1 MRRPSRPPVVALA
14 AAALLAI
21 VVAAACG
28 VPADDK
34 PRAISREQ
42 APDLDQG
49 DVDASPAVTEP
60 ATLYLTRADPD
71 ANHLVQV

>member
-28 VPADDK
+28 VSADDK
-34 PRAISREQ
+34 PRAISRSRR
-42 APDLDQG
+42 PT
-49 DVDASPAVTEP
+49 S
-60 ATLYLTRADPD
+60 TRATWPR
-71 ANHLVQV
+71 APRSPSPPCCT